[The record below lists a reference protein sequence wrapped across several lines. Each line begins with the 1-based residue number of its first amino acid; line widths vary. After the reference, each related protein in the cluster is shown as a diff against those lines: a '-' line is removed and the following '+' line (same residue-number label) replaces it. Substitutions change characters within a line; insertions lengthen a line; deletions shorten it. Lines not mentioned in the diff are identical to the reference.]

1 MGRSRGPWRPPL
13 ADLAPAFLIVLLAAG
28 LGISLVTDLR
38 SRLILDVVTWPML
51 GLSLAVRGALVG
63 WDGPM
68 GLCSGLLGAA
78 VGLAVF
84 LIPAWRGGIG
94 FGDVKL
100 AGAVGAALGFER
112 IWAALFWIAIAGG
125 VFAFAVMAW
134 QGSIRPTLRSTA
146 SMLLRIRAPAAAPE
160 RVFLPYGVAIVAGTA
175 ASVVIEVASW

>member
-1 MGRSRGPWRPPL
+1 M
-13 ADLAPAFLIVLLAAG
+13 ADLAPAFLLVLLAAG

-63 WDGPM
+63 WDGPL
-68 GLCSGLLGAA
+68 GLASGLLGAA
-78 VGLAVF
+78 VGLAAF

-100 AGAVGAALGFER
+100 AGAVGAVLGFER

-134 QGSIRPTLRSTA
+134 QGSIRRTLRSAA
-146 SMLLRIRAPAAAPE
+146 SMLLRPLRIPVPATAAHD

-175 ASVVIEVASW
+175 ASIVLEVASW

>member
-1 MGRSRGPWRPPL
+1 M
-13 ADLAPAFLIVLLAAG
+13 ADLAPAFLLVLLAAG

-51 GLSLAVRGALVG
+51 GLSLAVRAALVG
-63 WDGPM
+63 WDGPL
-68 GLCSGLLGAA
+68 GLRSGLLGAA

-112 IWAALFWIAIAGG
+112 IWSALFWIAIAGG

-134 QGSIRPTLRSTA
+134 QGTFRRTLRSAA
-146 SMLLRIRAPAAAPE
+146 SMLLRPLRIPLPAVAVHD
-160 RVFLPYGVAIVAGTA
+160 RVFLPYGVAIVAGTV
-175 ASVVIEVASW
+175 ASVVLEVASW